1 VLAQIEWDKIGE
13 LLYVAPIAA
22 IAVAITFSLV
32 IVGVARADEAR
43 REGATRTAAAFSVV
57 AAVSLAA
64 FAAVVVYGVT
74 IIVQK

>member
-1 VLAQIEWDKIGE
+1 VLAQIEWDKIGQ

-22 IAVAITFSLV
+22 IAVAIAFSLV

-43 REGATRTAAAFSVV
+43 RGGATRVAAAFSLV
-57 AAVSLAA
+57 AAVALVS